1 MQLSFKSIFKHDIM
15 EQMNVNR
22 SDHSMYSKE
31 FAKLWFKLSKE
42 MKMHMETKL
51 ADSLTEGQ
59 LNLLEH
65 LLQQDRMKPSDFIQ
79 YLSTTPAAITT
90 LLDRMEKSELIN
102 RERDSKDRRIV
113 WITATEKGQA
123 ECKRGIEVRQQFI
136 ENYLNRI
143 SSHNQQLLIYL
154 LGKVTAV

>member
-1 MQLSFKSIFKHDIM
+1 
-15 EQMNVNR
+15 
-22 SDHSMYSKE
+22 MYSKE
-31 FAKLWFKLSKE
+31 FTKLFFKLSKE
-42 MKMHMETKL
+42 MKSHMETKL
-51 ADSLTEGQ
+51 TNSLTEGQ
-59 LNLLEH
+59 LNLLEY
-65 LLQQDRMKPSDFIQ
+65 LLQQEKMKPSDFIQ
-79 YLSTTPAAITT
+79 HLETTPAAITT

-123 ECKRGIEVRQQFI
+123 ECQRGLEIRQEFI

-143 SSHNQQLLIYL
+143 SSHNQQLLVYL

>member
-1 MQLSFKSIFKHDIM
+1 
-15 EQMNVNR
+15 
-22 SDHSMYSKE
+22 MYSKE
-31 FAKLWFKLSKE
+31 FTKLFFKLSKE
-42 MKMHMETKL
+42 MKSHMETKL
-51 ADSLTEGQ
+51 TNSLTEGQ
-59 LNLLEH
+59 LNLLEY
-65 LLQQDRMKPSDFIQ
+65 LLQHEKMKPSDFIQ
-79 YLSTTPAAITT
+79 HLETTPAAITT

-123 ECKRGIEVRQQFI
+123 ECQRGLEIRREFI

-143 SSHNQQLLIYL
+143 SSHNQQLLVYL

>member
-1 MQLSFKSIFKHDIM
+1 
-15 EQMNVNR
+15 
-22 SDHSMYSKE
+22 MYSKE
-31 FAKLWFKLSKE
+31 FTKLWFKLSKD

-59 LNLLEH
+59 LHLLEY

-90 LLDRMEKSELIN
+90 LLDRMEKSGLIN

-123 ECKRGIEVRQQFI
+123 ECQRG
-136 ENYLNRI
+136 
-143 SSHNQQLLIYL
+143 
-154 LGKVTAV
+154 